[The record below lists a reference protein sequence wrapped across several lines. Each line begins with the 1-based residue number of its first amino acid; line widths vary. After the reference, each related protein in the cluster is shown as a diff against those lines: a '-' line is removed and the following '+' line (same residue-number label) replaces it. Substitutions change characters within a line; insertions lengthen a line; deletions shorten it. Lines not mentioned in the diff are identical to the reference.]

1 MCELIKK
8 SKQTIDYR
16 VPTFPVD
23 FSEKDQEKAL
33 KQNGH
38 IYLSNLPPDF
48 NWKSYTQR
56 FTKTQLMPQDSGEL
70 IYHVKSVPGH
80 EQQSDSKSQN
90 ELRVHTEASYLSLPP
105 KYLALWCVQPA
116 QCGGGF
122 TTLADGEEFLRTLTE
137 QEQKLLLKPR
147 YKFANKDR
155 TRKITA
161 PILEFY
167 QHKLMFRFSFNILAH
182 DNPSPNISTKATIS
196 DPFLKD
202 ICHRFVKFF
211 EDRHIAVRMEKNS
224 LLIWDNYRM
233 LHARTKY
240 SDSSRHLERIW
251 LT

>member
-16 VPTFPVD
+16 VQTFPVD
-23 FSEKDQEKAL
+23 SSLEEQEKAL
-33 KQNGH
+33 KHNGYL
-38 IYLSNLPPDF
+38 YLSNSSPDF
-48 NWKSYTQR
+48 NWKSYTQHL
-56 FTKTQLMPQDSGEL
+56 TKTQLMPQDSGEL
-70 IYHVKSVPGH
+70 IYPVKSVFGF

-90 ELRVHTEASYLSLPP
+90 ELRAHTEASYLSLPP
-105 KYLALWCVQPA
+105 KYLALRCVQPA

-137 QEQKLLLKPR
+137 QEQKLLLKSR

-167 QHKLMFRFSFNILAH
+167 QNKLMFRFSFNILAH
-182 DNPSPNISTKATIS
+182 DNPSPDISKNATIS

-202 ICHRFVKFF
+202 ICNRFVKFF
-211 EDRHIAVRMEKNS
+211 EAHQIAVRMEKNS

-251 LT
+251 LN